1 GSCRGCVH
9 RYRSCSPARWWRR
22 RRVSC
27 SSWPA
32 PGCCRSGWHWGWSG
46 SCSRCSAGRS
56 AATSAGCGGTGRN
69 RRGRCGSGEARVTDQ
84 SADRPGTAQPDP
96 PAEGPAPAG
105 DPTPARAGRVAR
117 ERVRLVA
124 ARVVT
129 GLALALVLFALVAP
143 SQLGYLTPEAFLR
156 IPVEGLLGL
165 ALLLVLPPRPRRV
178 VAVAAGLAL
187 GV

>member
-1 GSCRGCVH
+1 
-9 RYRSCSPARWWRR
+9 
-22 RRVSC
+22 
-27 SSWPA
+27 
-32 PGCCRSGWHWGWSG
+32 
-46 SCSRCSAGRS
+46 
-56 AATSAGCGGTGRN
+56 GCGGTGRN

-165 ALLLVLPPRPRRV
+165 ALMLVLPPRPRRV
-178 VAVAAGLAL
+178 VAVAVGLAL
-187 GV
+187 GVQLIWKVVDVGFHTALARPFDPSSEERRV